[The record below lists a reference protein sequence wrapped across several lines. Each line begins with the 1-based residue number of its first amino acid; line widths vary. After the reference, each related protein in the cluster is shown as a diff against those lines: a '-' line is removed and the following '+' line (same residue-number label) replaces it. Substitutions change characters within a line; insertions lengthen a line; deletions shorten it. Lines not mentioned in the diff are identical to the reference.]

1 MPQIGVGE
9 FLINPS
15 LHCLPLPQNLT
26 LQLKFKCLGNVVIKN
41 YFLKRIIISWDVNFR
56 IFRGGA
62 PQILY
67 VHATIMQST
76 VTLLIP
82 TYGSVY
88 HVQVVFTVS
97 WGQG

>member
-1 MPQIGVGE
+1 M
-9 FLINPS
+9 INPS

-56 IFRGGA
+56 IFGGEGGGGGA